1 MLELASKFRYACAL
15 KYLASISIMT
25 NYKESSLVMSIVN
38 LHSKI
43 QKRIGGAL
51 SLHGVGL
58 SEYLVLH
65 QLFIAPGQT
74 MRRVDLAEQV
84 GLTPSGITRLLN
96 PMEKIGLIDKEH
108 NPRDARVSLVA
119 LSIAGKR
126 IYQEAQVSFQH
137 ASTDLFEQ
145 LDAKRLDRFSE
156 LVKVVAW

>member
-1 MLELASKFRYACAL
+1 MK
-15 KYLASISIMT
+15 KYKAD
-25 NYKESSLVMSIVN
+25 ELVMSIIN

-65 QLFIAPGQT
+65 QLFIAPNQK

-84 GLTPSGITRLLN
+84 GLSPSGVTRLLN
-96 PMEKIGLIDKEH
+96 PMEKIGLIEKED

-126 IYQEAQVSFQH
+126 VYEETQLSFQY
-137 ASTDLFEQ
+137 ASTSLFEP
-145 LDAKRLDRFSE
+145 LDSKRLGTFSE
-156 LVKVVAW
+156 LVRVVA

>member
-1 MLELASKFRYACAL
+1 MANC
-15 KYLASISIMT
+15 T
-25 NYKESSLVMSIVN
+25 ESCLVMSIVN

-43 QKRIGGAL
+43 QKRVGGAL
-51 SLHGVGL
+51 SIHGVGL

-96 PMEKIGLIDKEH
+96 PMEKIGLIEKEK
-108 NPRDARVSLVA
+108 NPRDARVSLVS

-126 IYQEAQVSFQH
+126 VYQEAQISFQH
-137 ASTDLFEQ
+137 ASTTLFEQ
-145 LDAKRLDRFSE
+145 LDAKRLGRFSE
-156 LVKVVAW
+156 LVKVVA

>member
-1 MLELASKFRYACAL
+1 
-15 KYLASISIMT
+15 MT
-25 NYKESSLVMSIVN
+25 NYRESGLVMSIVN

-51 SLHGVGL
+51 SVHGVGL

-65 QLFIAPGQT
+65 QLFITPGQK

-96 PMEKIGLIDKEH
+96 PMEKIGLIEKEN

-119 LSIAGKR
+119 LSIVGKR
-126 IYQEAQVSFQH
+126 IYQQAQVSFQH
-137 ASTDLFEQ
+137 ASTTLLEQ
-145 LDAKRLDRFSE
+145 LDTKRLGMFSE
-156 LVKVVAW
+156 LVKVVA

>member
-1 MLELASKFRYACAL
+1 MLDSARKSKYTCEL
-15 KYLASISIMT
+15 KYSTSISIMT
-25 NYKESSLVMSIVN
+25 NYTESGLVMSIIN

-43 QKRIGGAL
+43 QKQIGGAL
-51 SLHGVGL
+51 SLHGIGL

-96 PMEKIGLIDKEH
+96 PMEKIGLIEKED

-119 LSIAGKR
+119 LSSAGKR
-126 IYQEAQVSFQH
+126 VYQETHVSFQH

-145 LDAKRLDRFSE
+145 LDSQQLGKFSE
-156 LVKVVAW
+156 LVKVVA

>member
-1 MLELASKFRYACAL
+1 MK
-15 KYLASISIMT
+15 KYKAD
-25 NYKESSLVMSIVN
+25 ELVMSIIN

-65 QLFIAPGQT
+65 QLFIAPNQK

-84 GLTPSGITRLLN
+84 GLSPSGVTRLLN
-96 PMEKIGLIDKEH
+96 PMEKIGLIEKED

-126 IYQEAQVSFQH
+126 VYEETQLSFQY
-137 ASTDLFEQ
+137 ASTSLFEP
-145 LDAKRLDRFSE
+145 LDSKRLGTFSE
-156 LVKVVAW
+156 LVRAVA

>member
-1 MLELASKFRYACAL
+1 MK
-15 KYLASISIMT
+15 
-25 NYKESSLVMSIVN
+25 NYQESGLVMSIVN

-51 SLHGVGL
+51 SLHGIGL

-65 QLFIAPGQT
+65 QLFIAPGQP

-84 GLTPSGITRLLN
+84 GFTPSGITRLLN
-96 PMEKIGLIDKEH
+96 PMEKIGLIEKEN
-108 NPRDARVSLVA
+108 NPRDGRVSLVA

-137 ASTDLFEQ
+137 ASTTLFEQ
-145 LDAKRLDRFSE
+145 LEAKRLDRFSE
-156 LVKVVAW
+156 LVKVVA

>member
-1 MLELASKFRYACAL
+1 MT
-15 KYLASISIMT
+15 KYR
-25 NYKESSLVMSIVN
+25 EDELVMSIIN

-65 QLFIAPGQT
+65 QLFIAPNQK

-84 GLTPSGITRLLN
+84 GLSPSGVTRLLN
-96 PMEKIGLIDKEH
+96 PMEKIGLVEKED

-126 IYQEAQVSFQH
+126 VYEETQLSFQH
-137 ASTDLFEQ
+137 ASTSLFEP
-145 LDAKRLDRFSE
+145 LDSKRLGRFSE
-156 LVKVVAW
+156 LVRVVA

>member
-1 MLELASKFRYACAL
+1 
-15 KYLASISIMT
+15 MT
-25 NYKESSLVMSIVN
+25 ECKEDGLVMSIIN

-51 SLHGVGL
+51 SVHGVGL

-65 QLFIAPGQT
+65 QLFVAPNQT

-84 GLTPSGITRLLN
+84 GLSPSGITRLLN
-96 PMEKIGLIDKEH
+96 PMEKIGLIEKEH

-126 IYQEAQVSFQH
+126 VYEEAKISFQH
-137 ASTDLFEQ
+137 ASTTLFEP
-145 LDAKRLDRFSE
+145 LDSKRLVRFSE
-156 LVKVVAW
+156 LLKVVAL

>member
-1 MLELASKFRYACAL
+1 MA
-15 KYLASISIMT
+15 
-25 NYKESSLVMSIVN
+25 NYTESGLVMSIVN

-51 SLHGVGL
+51 SFHGIGL
-58 SEYLVLH
+58 TEYLVLH

-96 PMEKIGLIDKEH
+96 PMEKIGLIEKED
-108 NPRDARVSLVA
+108 NPRDARVSMVA

-126 IYQEAQVSFQH
+126 IYQEAQISFQH
-137 ASTDLFEQ
+137 ASTTLFEQ
-145 LDAKRLDRFSE
+145 LDAKRLGRFSQ
-156 LVKVVAW
+156 LVKVVA

>member
-1 MLELASKFRYACAL
+1 MLDPANKLLYDCRL
-15 KYLASISIMT
+15 KYFASISIMT
-25 NYKESSLVMSIVN
+25 NYQESGLVMSIVN

-51 SLHGVGL
+51 SLHGIGL

-96 PMEKIGLIDKEH
+96 PMEKIGLIEKED

-126 IYQEAQVSFQH
+126 VYQEAQVSFQH

-145 LDAKRLDRFSE
+145 LDSNQLGRFSE
-156 LVKVVAW
+156 LVKVVA

>member
-1 MLELASKFRYACAL
+1 MLDPASKLYYACGL

-25 NYKESSLVMSIVN
+25 NYTESGLVISIVN

-51 SLHGVGL
+51 SVHGIGL

-96 PMEKIGLIDKEH
+96 PMEKIGLVEKED

-126 IYQEAQVSFQH
+126 VYQEAQISFQQ
-137 ASTDLFEQ
+137 ASTTLLEQ
-145 LDAKRLDRFSE
+145 LDEKRLGRFSE
-156 LVKVVAW
+156 LVKVVA

>member
-1 MLELASKFRYACAL
+1 MT
-15 KYLASISIMT
+15 KYKAD
-25 NYKESSLVMSIVN
+25 ELVMSIIN

-43 QKRIGGAL
+43 QKRIGGVL

-65 QLFIAPGQT
+65 QLFIAPNQK

-84 GLTPSGITRLLN
+84 GLSPSGVTRLLN
-96 PMEKIGLIDKEH
+96 PMEKIGLIEKED

-126 IYQEAQVSFQH
+126 VYEETQLSFQH
-137 ASTDLFEQ
+137 ASTSLFEP
-145 LDAKRLDRFSE
+145 LDSKRLGTFSE
-156 LVKVVAW
+156 LVRVVA

>member
-1 MLELASKFRYACAL
+1 MRDPAIKLIYDCQL
-15 KYLASISIMT
+15 KYYASISIMT
-25 NYKESSLVMSIVN
+25 NYKESGLVMSIVN

-51 SLHGVGL
+51 SLHGIGL
-58 SEYLVLH
+58 SEFLVLH
-65 QLFIAPGQT
+65 QLFIAPEQT

-96 PMEKIGLIDKEH
+96 PMEKIGLIEKEN

-126 IYQEAQVSFQH
+126 VYQEAQVSFQH
-137 ASTDLFEQ
+137 ASTTLFEQ
-145 LDAKRLDRFSE
+145 LDAKRLGRFSE
-156 LVKVVAW
+156 LVKVVA